1 MTDYQQQK
9 INNLYRLHKEIA
21 IHLTTFVDLCE
32 EALFSGEGIED
43 TLEHIGI
50 KSEELLKK
58 L

>member
-9 INNLYRLHKEIA
+9 INNLYSLHKEIA
-21 IHLTTFVDLCE
+21 THLTTIVDLSE